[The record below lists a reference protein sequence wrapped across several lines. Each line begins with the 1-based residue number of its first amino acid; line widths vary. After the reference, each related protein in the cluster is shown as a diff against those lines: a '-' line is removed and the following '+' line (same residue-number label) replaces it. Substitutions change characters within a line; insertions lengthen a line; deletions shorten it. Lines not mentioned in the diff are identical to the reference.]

1 MAITAFLASSMT
13 FSKSVPSV
21 ATRSTVASEVERIK
35 FLFDV
40 REIELDESD
49 LLARIL

>member
-1 MAITAFLASSMT
+1 MAVTAFLASFMT

-35 FLFDV
+35 FLFGV
-40 REIELDESD
+40 RKTELDESE
-49 LLARIL
+49 